1 MSPHSPPPAASPPSS
16 EFHSGEEGGWGVGE
30 VPPGHRSGFVAVL
43 GKPNVGKSTLLNALL
58 GQKIAIVSSK
68 PQTTRTRIRG
78 VLTRPDAQIV
88 FVDTPGIHLPR
99 HRLGQAMV
107 QAAVRSIPDADV
119 LVFLV
124 DATERPDAAD
134 RHIADLIRE
143 RGQDRPVILT
153 LNKMER
159 LKPEQVK
166 EHTEAYW
173 SLAPT
178 PERGTPPAPWD
189 WMMIS
194 ALDGGNL
201 DKLIAQIVER
211 LPAGPRYYPP
221 DQVTDL
227 QERDIAA
234 ELIREQAL
242 RHLRQEV
249 PHAVAVVIDE
259 YKERSARL
267 DYIAATIVVEKDS
280 QKGILIGKGGHT
292 LRQIGADARHEIER
306 LVDKQ
311 VFLEVQVKVRRNW
324 REDERE
330 LRKMGYRAEE

>member
-1 MSPHSPPPAASPPSS
+1 MPDPEAFVLGKFEDA
-16 EFHSGEEGGWGVGE
+16 
-30 VPPGHRSGFVAVL
+30 PPGHRSGFVAML

-58 GQKIAIVSSK
+58 GQKIAIVSDK
-68 PQTTRTRIRG
+68 PQTTRRRIRG
-78 VLTRPDAQIV
+78 VLTRPEAQIV
-88 FVDTPGIHLPR
+88 FVDTPGIYLPR

-107 QAAVRSIPDADV
+107 QAAVQSIPDADV

-124 DATERPDAAD
+124 DAAGLPDAAD
-134 RHIADLIRE
+134 RRIADLIRE
-143 RGQDRPVILT
+143 RGQARPVILT
-153 LNKMER
+153 LNKMDR

-166 EHTEAYW
+166 EHAEAYW

-178 PERGTPPAPWD
+178 PAGGQPPAPWA

-201 DKLIAQIVER
+201 DKLTARIVER

-242 RHLRQEV
+242 RRLRQEV

-259 YKERSARL
+259 YKERSASL
-267 DYIAATIVVEKDS
+267 DYVAATVVVEKES

-292 LRQIGADARHEIER
+292 LRQIGADARLEIER

-311 VFLEVQVKVRRNW
+311 VFLELQVKVRRNW

-330 LRKMGYRAEE
+330 LRRMGYSTDDR